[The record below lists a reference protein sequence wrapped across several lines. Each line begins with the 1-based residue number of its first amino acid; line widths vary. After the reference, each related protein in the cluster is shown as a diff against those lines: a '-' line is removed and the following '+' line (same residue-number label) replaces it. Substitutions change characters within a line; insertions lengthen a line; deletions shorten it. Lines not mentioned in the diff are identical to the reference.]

1 MVILLHSQYYHK
13 LLTFKFNF
21 VALYIFIVTLFCV
34 VKCCS
39 STIIASKNHKDLK
52 SDYLKPFYF
61 GCKKTR
67 KKDFTNRS
75 FIHYNA
81 IHVAKH
87 GCKRKIKVIPSKLY
101 KFAC

>member
-1 MVILLHSQYYHK
+1 MAILLFY
-13 LLTFKFNF
+13 
-21 VALYIFIVTLFCV
+21 VA
-34 VKCCS
+34 KCRS
-39 STIIASKNHKDLK
+39 STTIVSKNHKGLK
-52 SDYLKPFYF
+52 SDYLKPFLF
-61 GCKKTR
+61 CWQKTR